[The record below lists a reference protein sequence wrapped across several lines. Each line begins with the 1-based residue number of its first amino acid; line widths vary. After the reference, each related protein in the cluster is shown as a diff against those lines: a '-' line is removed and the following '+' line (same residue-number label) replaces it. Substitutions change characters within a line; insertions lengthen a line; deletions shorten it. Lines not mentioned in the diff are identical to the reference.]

1 MRITTFLMFT
11 GEAETAMSFYVS
23 LFPQSR
29 ILSIERYGPEGPG
42 PEGTVKLAD
51 FELNG
56 TRLMCID
63 SPAAHAFTFTPA
75 MSLFVDVEDLTA
87 LQDAFGR
94 LSEGGQVLM
103 PPDAYGFSTRF
114 AWVQDRFGVSWQLN
128 LP

>member
-1 MRITTFLMFT
+1 
-11 GEAETAMSFYVS
+11 MSFYVS
-23 LFPQSR
+23 LFPRSQ

-42 PEGTVKLAD
+42 PAGTVKLAD

-75 MSLFVDVEDLTA
+75 MSLFIDVDDLAA
-87 LQDAFGR
+87 LEDAFTQ

-114 AWVQDRFGVSWQLN
+114 AWLQDRFGVSWQLN

>member
-1 MRITTFLMFT
+1 MRIATFLMFT
-11 GEAETAMSFYVS
+11 GEAEAAMSFYVS

-29 ILSIERYGPEGPG
+29 ILSMERYGPDGPG
-42 PEGTVKLAD
+42 PEGTVKLAQ

-63 SPAAHAFTFTPA
+63 SPAPHAFTFTPA
-75 MSLFVDVEDLTA
+75 MSLFLDFDDLAA
-87 LQDAFGR
+87 LEGAFTR